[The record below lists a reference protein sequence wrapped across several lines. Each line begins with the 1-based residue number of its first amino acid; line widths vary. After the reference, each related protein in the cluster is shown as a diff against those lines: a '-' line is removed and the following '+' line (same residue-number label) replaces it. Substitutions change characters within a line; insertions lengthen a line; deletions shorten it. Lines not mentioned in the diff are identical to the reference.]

1 MFAVSTTK
9 MKAFPVVIIS
19 AVDTPRGTSATL
31 YGSDALKFP
40 VAIRYSEVRLDAS
53 RVKELPDGSIRVPAV
68 LTHTGIFPYRNPDGS
83 IRREYRPAEEVFRA
97 DAIASFADVPVTI
110 SHPAERRVDATT
122 WRRDAI
128 GHLSGA
134 PRQDGENMV
143 GDLLIRD
150 AGAISRVRSG
160 DLHNISCGYRVDY
173 DSTPGVT
180 PDGQKYDGVQRNLVG
195 NHVAILPRSERPR
208 GGESCSLRLDSEDN
222 EIVEDYNINSMT
234 PEEIKALQTRC
245 DSLVAEN
252 AVLKTAVEPLKTQ
265 ITVLQGELATAKAVV
280 ATPAEVPAE
289 RLDALVEERAEIVA
303 LAKANGVETQ
313 GLKTLAVKRAI
324 VAKRTPALADRI
336 DSLTEQSLDV
346 ALATYKEGPHPS
358 MTSAVAPLVA
368 PVTRTDSSTNRV
380 ISAREKF
387 QADMA
392 KEWQSPG
399 TFVAVAPGTLLNGG
413 LKSGQLANLSQTVGA

>member
-1 MFAVSTTK
+1 M
-9 MKAFPVVIIS
+9 
-19 AVDTPRGTSATL
+19 
-31 YGSDALKFP
+31 
-40 VAIRYSEVRLDAS
+40 AIRYSEIRLDAS

-83 IRREYRPAEEVFRA
+83 VRREYRPAEEVFRA

-150 AGAISRVRSG
+150 AGAIARVRSG

-173 DSTPGVT
+173 DSTPGGT

-195 NHVAILPRSERPR
+195 NHVAILPRAERPR

-222 EIVEDYNINSMT
+222 EVIEDYNTGMT
-234 PEEIKALQTRC
+234 AEEIKTLQDRC
-245 DSLVAEN
+245 DALVAEK
-252 AVLKTAVEPLKTQ
+252 AVQGTQ
-265 ITVLQGELATAKAVV
+265 ITVLQGELAAAKAVA

-289 RLDALVEERAEIVA
+289 RLDALVEEREEIVA
-303 LAKANGVETQ
+303 LAKANGVETK

-346 ALATYKEGPHPS
+346 ALATYKDGPHPS

-368 PVTRTDSSTNRV
+368 PVTRTDSTKTV
-380 ISAREKF
+380 ISPREKF

-392 KEWQSPG
+392 KAWQSPG
-399 TFVAVAPGTLLNGG
+399 TFVAVAPGSLLNGG

>member
-1 MFAVSTTK
+1 M
-9 MKAFPVVIIS
+9 
-19 AVDTPRGTSATL
+19 
-31 YGSDALKFP
+31 
-40 VAIRYSEVRLDAS
+40 AIRYSEIRLDAS

-83 IRREYRPAEEVFRA
+83 VRREYRPAEEVFRA

-150 AGAISRVRSG
+150 AGAIARVRSG

-195 NHVAILPRSERPR
+195 NHVAILPRAERPR

-222 EIVEDYNINSMT
+222 EVIEDYNTGMT
-234 PEEIKALQTRC
+234 AEEIKTLQDRC
-245 DSLVAEN
+245 DALVAEK
-252 AVLKTAVEPLKTQ
+252 AVQGTQ
-265 ITVLQGELATAKAVV
+265 ITVLQGELAAAKAVA

-289 RLDALVEERAEIVA
+289 RLDALVEEREEIVA
-303 LAKANGVETQ
+303 LAKANGVETK

-346 ALATYKEGPHPS
+346 ALATYKDGPHPS

-368 PVTRTDSSTNRV
+368 PVTRTDSTKTV
-380 ISAREKF
+380 ISPREKF

-392 KEWQSPG
+392 KAWQSPG
-399 TFVAVAPGTLLNGG
+399 TFVAVAPGSLLNGG

>member
-1 MFAVSTTK
+1 M
-9 MKAFPVVIIS
+9 
-19 AVDTPRGTSATL
+19 
-31 YGSDALKFP
+31 
-40 VAIRYSEVRLDAS
+40 AIRYSEIRLDAS

-83 IRREYRPAEEVFRA
+83 VRREYRPAEEVFRA

-150 AGAISRVRSG
+150 AGAIARVRSG

-195 NHVAILPRSERPR
+195 NHVAILPRAERPR

-222 EIVEDYNINSMT
+222 EVIEDYNTGMT
-234 PEEIKALQTRC
+234 AEEIKALQDRC
-245 DSLVAEN
+245 DALVAEK
-252 AVLKTAVEPLKTQ
+252 AVQGTQ
-265 ITVLQGELATAKAVV
+265 ITVLQGELAAAKAVA

-289 RLDALVEERAEIVA
+289 RLDALVEEREEIVA
-303 LAKANGVETQ
+303 LAKANGVETK

-346 ALATYKEGPHPS
+346 ALATYKDGPHPS

-368 PVTRTDSSTNRV
+368 PVTRTDSTKTV
-380 ISAREKF
+380 ISPREKF

-392 KEWQSPG
+392 KAWQSPG
-399 TFVAVAPGTLLNGG
+399 TFVAVAPGSLLNGG

>member
-1 MFAVSTTK
+1 M
-9 MKAFPVVIIS
+9 
-19 AVDTPRGTSATL
+19 
-31 YGSDALKFP
+31 
-40 VAIRYSEVRLDAS
+40 AIRYSEIRLDAS

-83 IRREYRPAEEVFRA
+83 VRREYRPAEEDFRA

-150 AGAISRVRSG
+150 AGAVARVRSG

-195 NHVAILPRSERPR
+195 NHVAILPRLQLPR

-222 EIVEDYNINSMT
+222 EVIEGYNTGMT
-234 PEEIKALQTRC
+234 AEEIKALQDRC
-245 DSLVAEN
+245 DALVAEK
-252 AVLKTAVEPLKTQ
+252 AVQGTQ

-303 LAKANGVETQ
+303 LARANGVETR

-368 PVTRTDSSTNRV
+368 PVTRTDSTKTV
-380 ISAREKF
+380 ISPREKF

-413 LKSGQLANLSQTVGA
+413 LKSDQLANLSQTVGA

>member
-1 MFAVSTTK
+1 M
-9 MKAFPVVIIS
+9 
-19 AVDTPRGTSATL
+19 
-31 YGSDALKFP
+31 AL
-40 VAIRYSEVRLDAS
+40 RYSEIRLDAS

-83 IRREYRPAEEVFRA
+83 VRREYRPAEEVFRA

-110 SHPAERRVDATT
+110 SHPTERRVDATT

-150 AGAISRVRSG
+150 AGAVARVRSG

-195 NHVAILPRSERPR
+195 NHVAILPRFQLPR

-222 EIVEDYNINSMT
+222 EVIEGYNTGMT
-234 PEEIKALQTRC
+234 AEEIKALQDRC
-245 DSLVAEN
+245 DALVAEK
-252 AVLKTAVEPLKTQ
+252 AVQGTQ
-265 ITVLQGELATAKAVV
+265 ITVLQGELAAAKAVA

-303 LAKANGVETQ
+303 LARANGVETK
-313 GLKTLAVKRAI
+313 GLKTLSVKRAI

-346 ALATYKEGPHPS
+346 ALATYKGGPHPS

-368 PVTRTDSSTNRV
+368 PVTRTDSTKTV

-413 LKSGQLANLSQTVGA
+413 LKSDQLANLSQTVGA

>member
-1 MFAVSTTK
+1 M
-9 MKAFPVVIIS
+9 
-19 AVDTPRGTSATL
+19 
-31 YGSDALKFP
+31 
-40 VAIRYSEVRLDAS
+40 AIRYSEIRLDAS

-83 IRREYRPAEEVFRA
+83 VRREYRPAEEVFRA

-150 AGAISRVRSG
+150 AGAVARVRSG

-195 NHVAILPRSERPR
+195 NHVAILPRFQLPR

-222 EIVEDYNINSMT
+222 EVIEGYNTGMT
-234 PEEIKALQTRC
+234 AEEIKALQDRC
-245 DSLVAEN
+245 DALVAEK
-252 AVLKTAVEPLKTQ
+252 AVQGTQ

-303 LAKANGVETQ
+303 LAKANGVETR
-313 GLKTLAVKRAI
+313 GLKTLSVKRAI

-346 ALATYKEGPHPS
+346 ALATYKGGPHPS

-368 PVTRTDSSTNRV
+368 PVTRTDSTKTV
-380 ISAREKF
+380 ISPREKF

-413 LKSGQLANLSQTVGA
+413 LKSDQLANLSQTVGA